1 MHDFGFVPLAMLGLL
16 SLAIAS
22 PLQSKSNID
31 LSNDPATSKEIQ
43 VVDNE
48 VAPQNEISAEASI
61 PSSCHI
67 SSGPEIG
74 LYPGN
79 DYAMVCIDDKGCTM
93 SCQGTYGY
101 YCDSRV
107 KLKRDSSRNKD
118 SLPICEEFCECINL
132 NPAPKMLPICAVDY
146 TGKSYC
152 TSGNKNARRDLAIP
166 SDSDIALVGNDFAL
180 VCFRDKVFTVTCQG
194 TYGYYCDARGSLKR
208 DSSAGQEKARVCERI
223 LHGKEL
229 LRRGKGWKRD
239 LAIPANSDVALYFG
253 NNYAMVCEWY
263 CECVNLNPAPK
274 IPQCYV
280 DYTGK
285 SYCV

>member
-1 MHDFGFVPLAMLGLL
+1 
-16 SLAIAS
+16 
-22 PLQSKSNID
+22 
-31 LSNDPATSKEIQ
+31 
-43 VVDNE
+43 
-48 VAPQNEISAEASI
+48 
-61 PSSCHI
+61 
-67 SSGPEIG
+67 
-74 LYPGN
+74 
-79 DYAMVCIDDKGCTM
+79 M

-208 DSSAGQEKARVCERI
+208 DSSAGQEKARVCERM
-223 LHGKEL
+223 
-229 LRRGKGWKRD
+229 GKGWKRD

-253 NNYAMVCEWY
+253 NNYAMVCMMDREKTTLCQKTHGYFCNSKGKLQREATQGQKPLQVCEWY